1 MNTTLN
7 YIVPYTANKCFNV
20 SAFMKARKEARE
32 KKIFEQRHLATE
44 LKRIERLQGK
54 VEKAKE
60 RRRELLSEID
70 LNLICYHR
78 GAINSTHP
86 NSN

>member
-7 YIVPYTANKCFNV
+7 YIMPYTANKRFNV

-54 VEKAKE
+54 VRLTQKVNKLLNICG
-60 RRRELLSEID
+60 REE
-70 LNLICYHR
+70 
-78 GAINSTHP
+78 
-86 NSN
+86 